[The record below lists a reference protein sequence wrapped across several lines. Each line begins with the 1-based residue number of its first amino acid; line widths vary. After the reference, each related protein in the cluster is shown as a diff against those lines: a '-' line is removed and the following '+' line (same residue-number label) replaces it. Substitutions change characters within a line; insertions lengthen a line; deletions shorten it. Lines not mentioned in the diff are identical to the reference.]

1 MFIRKHW
8 LPISVFIVAVACVGF
23 YLLTTQPQPDP
34 IIIYKA
40 IELDTKPKEEPKT
53 ETAVDEKPPQPGHT
67 YADENAGHEG
77 VPEVPAPVESP
88 SGVVPNPDVSAPVGS
103 ASPRFHDPYFRM
115 IDGFAITSEFAIAI
129 APSGV
134 GPDFAAMSDEE
145 LAAAI
150 AKINSY
156 NAWPPG
162 ALWPPEGY
170 YYPRG
175 GTTILSDGDNIW
187 LDDNGHPILK
197 KNGTPFM
204 EIVWSEGF
212 RPPPDVY
219 ADYKALYKRYISV
232 SAEGEVAAAER
243 DGVKA
248 EMAAVRKMYRGAVP
262 GSFISGSVPLGIE
275 PHTYF
280 AQFEWVRAQMM
291 YYAFESGEIGY
302 LMDRYSSL
310 KALVRYK

>member
-1 MFIRKHW
+1 MFIRKYW
-8 LPISVFIVAVACVGF
+8 LPVTVFIVAVAGVGL
-23 YLLTTQPQPDP
+23 YLLTTRPPP
-34 IIIYKA
+34 EPVKIYKA
-40 IELDTKPKEEPKT
+40 IELDTKPKEAPKT
-53 ETAVDEKPPQPGHT
+53 ETPVDQSPELLQEGGPTQADGNPGH
-67 YADENAGHEG
+67 AGQ
-77 VPEVPAPVESP
+77 PE
-88 SGVVPNPDVSAPVGS
+88 APVGS
-103 ASPRFHDPYFRM
+103 ASLPRFHDRYFRM
-115 IDGFAITSEFAIAI
+115 VDGYAITSEFAIAI
-129 APSGV
+129 APPGV

-145 LAAAI
+145 LGAAI
-150 AKINSY
+150 ARINSY

-197 KNGTPFM
+197 KDDTPFL

-212 RPPPDVY
+212 RPPSDVY

-302 LMDRYSSL
+302 LMDRYPPL